1 MLPGQEWTSLYLYAI
16 CSGYIP
22 IGLAVTIFDNGTCAE
37 NHVTYVQPYFPVK
50 EPSKIVIG
58 SKLTYGTMSAELM
71 IEWIESMK
79 YIGVDKIITYY
90 MRGLNTDALN
100 VLYNYAS
107 KGILDLHFY
116 EPANEG
122 KHLSYIARTP
132 AFADRMHDN
141 IQIFS

>member
-1 MLPGQEWTSLYLYAI
+1 MLPGHEVEWISLYQYAM

-22 IGLAVTIFDNGTCAE
+22 MGLAVTILGKGTCTE

-50 EPSKIVIG
+50 DPEKIVIG
-58 SKLTYGTMSAELM
+58 SKLTYGSASAKLM

-79 YIGVDKIITYY
+79 YIGVDKIVTYY

-100 VLYNYAS
+100 VLYHYAS
-107 KGILDLHFY
+107 EGILDLYFY

-122 KHLSYIARTP
+122 KQLSHIVRNKN
-132 AFADRMHDN
+132 HK
-141 IQIFS
+141 